1 MRQLFANN
9 VSTTLSSALATNS
22 TTLIVTSAAGFPI
35 PAANQYF
42 LVTVQSGASIEVIQI
57 TGVNGATFTIS
68 ARGQEGTVAQSF
80 PSGSLCEMR
89 ITAGTLANLE
99 AENTQLSALAALV
112 APVATTVD
120 SYAVQ
125 DTLDPSGNPLLLL
138 AAADYAWTPVN
149 YALLGSDSLA
159 TMSSTTSFTTTV
171 GGNLLKP
178 VSGTIYLAQP
188 TTGAYAGQV
197 KVVTAMSGTSITVS
211 PPFASVLGGNVN
223 LQVYQYVG
231 SLSQN
236 LAPYQYNGSTGQN
249 ILALTGNA
257 TLTSTQSGLV
267 VSTPGSPTTVT
278 LPSPSSGL
286 TYTILGSGQTTVVS
300 CSSGALITPDGN
312 QSGTWSFTG
321 WGTGIEVVAD
331 GANWR
336 AQPFGN
342 SVALP
347 ATTNSGPVTY
357 GQLGQWFGSVVPGQ
371 TTQSYAGSGS
381 APGTVSFGGAPKG
394 FVWISG
400 YYSDSPY
407 GANSQTFGHLLTFN
421 GPSNSASPAL
431 GNATTQVFYGSGGTT
446 YTRVNG
452 NGTGW
457 SSWLTIANVQ
467 QLQNNSTS
475 LNPTTVNASGNVSGS
490 DATGGQNYLTWNQS
504 VNGSFS
510 PTYSS
515 LTVNGPTTLNNSLQ
529 LPTGQPLRFG
539 AVGENTD
546 TVVFQRSN
554 ITSNVTKL
562 ATIVGDDGSG
572 SALPQPAPANGI
584 TDYFTI
590 ESTNVGIHHLFGTDG
605 TYTAAGPIN
614 SYGTVSGANA
624 GGGQNY
630 LTWSQSTNGSFSPTY
645 ASLTASNVSVSG
657 TLSASAVTLP
667 AGGAVSLGGGAAV
680 YSDPNQGDV
689 VLRSYNGSA
698 YQYLIFYSSGSVT
711 IGGNINSSS
720 ITTGNITTTGSTYY
734 NNNIAFFAKD
744 ASGNFHNCFSPLD
757 SSNCV
762 TLVNGAA
769 NHVRVVNQAYSA
781 ELWYCDNAGN
791 TWSAGNVTAYSD
803 ERVKKDWTPLP
814 KDTLEKVAL
823 LEKSGVYTR
832 TDGDWDGVKQVGVG
846 AQSLEKILPEA
857 VLVDREGNYS
867 INYGSAALVLCVELA
882 RKVLEL
888 EAKLQE
894 LSK

>member
-178 VSGTIYLAQP
+178 VSGTIYLAQL

-197 KVVTAMSGTSITVS
+197 KVVTAMTGTSLTVS

-231 SLSQN
+231 NFSQN
-236 LAPYQYNGSTGQN
+236 LAPYQYNGTTGQN
-249 ILALTGNA
+249 WTVVTGNV
-257 TLTSTQSGLV
+257 TLTASQSGQV
-267 VSTPGSPTTVT
+267 IAAYTSSPATVT
-278 LPSPSSGL
+278 LPAPAVGL
-286 TYTILGSGQTTVVS
+286 TYTILGNGSYNTLVS
-300 CSSGALITPDGN
+300 CSSGYFWLPDN
-312 QSGTWSFTG
+312 STSSTWSFTG
-321 WGTGIEVVAD
+321 WGTGIKVVAD
-331 GANWR
+331 GVNWR

-357 GQLGQWFGSVVPGQ
+357 GQLGQWFGSIVPGQ
-371 TTQSYAGSGS
+371 TTQIYGGSGS

-421 GPSNSASPAL
+421 GPSNSASPAS

-446 YTRVNG
+446 YTRVNS

-457 SSWLTIANVQ
+457 SSWLTVASVQ

-475 LNPTTVNASGNVSGS
+475 LSPTTVNASGNVSGA

-504 VNGSFS
+504 VNGSFA

-515 LTVNGPTTLNNSLQ
+515 LTVNGTSTFSGALNYSAGGSANFTSSDLNQ
-529 LPTGQPLRFG
+529 IRLIAGNYGTILRNDAGSFYILATASGSPTGTFSTLRPFAFNLSSGNVAIDGTGAGTTFG
-539 AVGENTD
+539 GQA
-546 TVVFQRSN
+546 
-554 ITSNVTKL
+554 
-562 ATIVGDDGSG
+562 SG
-572 SALPQPAPANGI
+572 S
-584 TDYFTI
+584 
-590 ESTNVGIHHLFGTDG
+590 
-605 TYTAAGPIN
+605 
-614 SYGTVSGANA
+614 NA
-624 GGGQNY
+624 TGGQNF

-645 ASLTASNVSVSG
+645 ATVTASNVNVTG
-657 TLSASAVTLP
+657 TVVAGQLSLP
-667 AGGAVSLGGGAAV
+667 AGAALNLGGGAAV

-698 YQYLIFYSSGSVT
+698 YQYLVFYNSGSVY
-711 IGGNINSSS
+711 IPGNVQSASLG
-720 ITTGNITTTGSTYY
+720 TGNITTTGSTYY
-734 NNNIAFFAKD
+734 NNGSTFFAKD
-744 ASGNFHNCFSPLD
+744 TSGNFHNCFCPLD
-757 SSNCV
+757 SSNDV
-762 TLVNGAA
+762 TLINGAA
-769 NHVRVVNQAYSA
+769 NHVRVVNQAYNA

-791 TWSAGNVTAYSD
+791 TMSAGNVSAYSD
-803 ERVKKDWTPLP
+803 ERVKKDWAPLP
-814 KDTLEKVAL
+814 DNTLEKVAL
-823 LEKSGVYTR
+823 LEKSGIYTR

-857 VLVDREGNYS
+857 VLVDKDGKYS

-882 RKVLEL
+882 RKVIEL
-888 EAKLQE
+888 EKQLKALQ
-894 LSK
+894 